1 MALTFANWLE
11 ELSIG
16 HTGRLGNA
24 ILVSGV
30 KVKKRSM
37 MVMLLAEILLSLI
50 VVGKKFFSK
59 DGTPIPPLTRAYR

>member
-1 MALTFANWLE
+1 MVGSTFANWLE

-30 KVKKRSM
+30 KLKRKSM
-37 MVMLLAEILLSLI
+37 MMMLLAEILLSLI
-50 VVGKKFFSK
+50 VVGREFSSGG
-59 DGTPIPPLTRAYR
+59 GTLVSLLI